1 MTRARNELIDLSETP
16 YVHCVNRCI
25 RRAFLCGEDVV
36 TVHNY
41 DHRKQWIVDQIKHL
55 AAVFS
60 MDVCAY
66 AVMSNHYHVV
76 LKVDL
81 DRLSS
86 WSDDEVLQRWRQLFK
101 GNFLVDRYV
110 SGQSLT
116 KAELVVVEETAA
128 IWRDRLQDISKNKR
142 TSTNLTF
149 SFGLYIIDLSF

>member
-1 MTRARNELIDLSETP
+1 MTRARNELIDLSVTP

-36 TVHNY
+36 TGQNY

-76 LKVDL
+76 LKVDVE
-81 DRLSS
+81 RLSS

-128 IWRDRLQDISKNKR
+128 VWRDRLQDVSWLVYAQYNKR
-142 TSTNLTF
+142 TS
-149 SFGLYIIDLSF
+149 SAPR